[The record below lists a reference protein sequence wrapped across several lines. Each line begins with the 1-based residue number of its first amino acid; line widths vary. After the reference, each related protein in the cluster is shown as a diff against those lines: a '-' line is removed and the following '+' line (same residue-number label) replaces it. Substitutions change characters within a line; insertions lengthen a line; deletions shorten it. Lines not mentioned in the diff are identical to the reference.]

1 MAVNVLICEIL
12 IKLYV
17 LSCVLICCVYGISFK
32 ENFLEDGHNRG
43 TKQAGSYVFYNK
55 VNLHI
60 CICTCW
66 PLILI
71 TNYQCMVMNHLKY
84 TKFIFT

>member
-1 MAVNVLICEIL
+1 MLIYEIL

-17 LSCVLICCVYGISFK
+17 LSCALICCVYGISFK
-32 ENFLEDGHNRG
+32 ENFLEAGHN
-43 TKQAGSYVFYNK
+43 KWMKHAGNYVFYST

-66 PLILI
+66 SLFLIM
-71 TNYQCMVMNHLKY
+71 NHQCMVMNHLKY